1 MNIEKKELNPF
12 HESITITLEHQDY
25 SENVEKSLR
34 QLRKKVVL
42 KGFRPGNAPMSLV
55 NKLYRKS
62 VLFEEIEK
70 LLQEKI
76 MAYINEN
83 KIDTI
88 GTPIIT
94 ENNLNEIEFTENP
107 TISVTFEYGLR
118 PEVKINLNKRNKVNF
133 YKIKVAQEDIDKYLD
148 YYKKTYGQQV
158 KKDEVTE
165 KAIIS
170 GKVYETPENEEKK
183 YYNEN
188 ATIVLSNIKKE
199 KVKKFIGKKVGDIIQ
214 VDPYKLF
221 NEKKDV
227 AFLLGM
233 KEEELPEK
241 LNVLNF
247 EITDITEFEE
257 AEINQDLWDK
267 IYGKDVVTSYDQF
280 IEKIR
285 EEIEKARLADSE
297 YFLNLQLK
305 DKLIEKSE
313 IELPIE
319 FLKKQLKHNYKDFKE
334 EDKTYFDVYLN
345 AIKEQLIYSFLQ
357 KQHDIKIT
365 PEDLLEGAKEV
376 VIAQFKQYGIYQL
389 PDNYLEEMAQKLL
402 KNEKEADKIM
412 ERKLEQKIIEIAKS
426 LVTLEEK
433 EVTYEEFINIV
444 KQYNKH

>member
-88 GTPIIT
+88 GTPIVT
-94 ENNLNEIEFTENP
+94 ENNLNEIELTENP

-170 GKVYETPENEEKK
+170 GKVYETLENEEKK

-188 ATIVLSNIKKE
+188 ATIILSNIKKE
-199 KVKKFIGKKVGDIIQ
+199 KVKKFIRKKVSDIIQ
-214 VDPYKLF
+214 VDPYMLF

-247 EITDITEFEE
+247 EIKDITEFEE

-267 IYGKDVVTSYDQF
+267 IYGKDVVTSYEQF
-280 IEKIR
+280 IEKIKK
-285 EEIEKARLADSE
+285 EIEKARLADSE

-305 DKLIEKSE
+305 DKLMEKTE

-319 FLKKQLKHNYKDFKE
+319 FLKKQLKHNYKDYKE
-334 EDKTYFDVYLN
+334 EDETYFGVYLN
-345 AIKEQLIYSFLQ
+345 AVKEQLIYSFLQ

-389 PDNYLEEMAQKLL
+389 PDTYLEEMAQKLL

-412 ERKLEQKIIEIAKS
+412 ERKLEQKIMEIAKS

-444 KQYNKH
+444 KQYNKR